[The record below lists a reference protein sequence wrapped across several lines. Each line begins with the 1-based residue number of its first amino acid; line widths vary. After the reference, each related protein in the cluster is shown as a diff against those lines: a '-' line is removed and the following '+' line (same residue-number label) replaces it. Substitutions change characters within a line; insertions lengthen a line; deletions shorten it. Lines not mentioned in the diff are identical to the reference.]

1 MITDKRLNGCLSA
14 GFPALDGLA
23 MTLGDPL
30 RQHMTINYQAYQAM
44 DEQFSVQTRV
54 FTSQEVLAESIDYM
68 RSIRPL
74 FYTDR
79 HLPKE
84 DQV

>member
-1 MITDKRLNGCLSA
+1 
-14 GFPALDGLA
+14 
-23 MTLGDPL
+23 
-30 RQHMTINYQAYQAM
+30 M
-44 DEQFSVQTRV
+44 DEQFSGQTRV
-54 FTSQEVLAESIDYM
+54 FTSQEVLAESINYM

-79 HLPKE
+79 HLPEE